1 LVLLH
6 GWPGSF
12 YEFYPTISELQKL
25 SQPFHI
31 IVPSQIG
38 YCFSSKPPVEKDFG
52 TYDAAAVVQ
61 KLMKGLGLDGYI
73 AAGGDIGSFI
83 ARALTND
90 EACRGCHCMTDPT
103 SPRFL
108 RLIAGIVNMYI
119 QPDQEQGVSE
129 LTPADEIS
137 ALERSKLF
145 GSHGRGYMIMH
156 GTRPSTIA
164 HVLASSPVALLAWL
178 GEKFLAWTDT
188 DPSMEDILEKVAL
201 YWFTETFPSS
211 IYPYR
216 EIVDRYEDEEWKKPL
231 AIKKPMGFSWFP
243 FELASVP
250 IPWITEDKSASGNCI
265 WWKKHAKV
273 DPDPGIGMM

>member
-1 LVLLH
+1 
-6 GWPGSF
+6 
-12 YEFYPTISELQKL
+12 
-25 SQPFHI
+25 
-31 IVPSQIG
+31 
-38 YCFSSKPPVEKDFG
+38 
-52 TYDAAAVVQ
+52 
-61 KLMKGLGLDGYI
+61 
-73 AAGGDIGSFI
+73 
-83 ARALTND
+83 
-90 EACRGCHCMTDPT
+90 
-103 SPRFL
+103 
-108 RLIAGIVNMYI
+108 MYI
-119 QPDQEQGVSE
+119 QPDQQQGVSE
-129 LTPADEIS
+129 STPADEIA

-156 GTRPSTIA
+156 GTRPSTIS

-216 EIVDRYEDEEWKKPL
+216 EIVDRYEDQEWQKPL

-250 IPWITEDKSASGNCI
+250 ITWITEDTSASGNCI
-265 WWKKHAKV
+265 WWKKHEKV
-273 DPDPGIGMM
+273 DPCPRDRDDVNDVC